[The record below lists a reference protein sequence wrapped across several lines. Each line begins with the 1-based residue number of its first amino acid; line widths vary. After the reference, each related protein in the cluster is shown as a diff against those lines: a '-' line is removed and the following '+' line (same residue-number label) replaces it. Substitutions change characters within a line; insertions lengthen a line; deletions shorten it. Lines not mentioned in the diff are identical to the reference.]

1 MALLRLLFP
10 LLYVGCSY
18 LTDSEALRFR
28 DTTELEVVDVSDGV
42 DRSDTTDTTDSR
54 DTQPETSDTAV
65 PDTAAPDAPER
76 RLVVRHSGESGCTLE
91 YRSLLNCPTACAW
104 TLVVD
109 ASESVGYGAFAWRFS
124 ATNSYRV
131 SPSAASGA
139 RVTIEVDTPECG
151 LTPPTVG
158 PGKVIAEVSADGGG
172 YAIAASID
180 FAVQQVSSCGDDDL
194 CPAP

>member
-1 MALLRLLFP
+1 MALLRH
-10 LLYVGCSY
+10 LYVAALALCGCTL
-18 LTDSEALRFR
+18 LTDSETLRFPS
-28 DTTELEVVDVSDGV
+28 DSSDSSSTDALPPDSTTP
-42 DRSDTTDTTDSR
+42 DSI
-54 DTQPETSDTAV
+54 SGDTADV
-65 PDTAAPDAPER
+65 PER

-139 RVTIEVDTPECG
+139 RVTLTLDTPECG

>member
-1 MALLRLLFP
+1 MALLKLLCPF
-10 LLYVGCSY
+10 LLVGCSL
-18 LTDSEALRFR
+18 LTDSEALRFADVDGADAVDTR
-28 DTTELEVVDVSDGV
+28 DVQTETADTPDVADV
-42 DRSDTTDTTDSR
+42 
-54 DTQPETSDTAV
+54 
-65 PDTAAPDAPER
+65 PER

-91 YRSLLNCPTACAW
+91 YRSLLGCPTACAW

-139 RVTIEVDTPECG
+139 RVTLTLDTPECG
-151 LTPPTVG
+151 LNPPTVG

-172 YAIAASID
+172 YVIAATID